1 MIWQSVNS
9 PSSYF
14 MICLSVNSPSSYFI
28 IWLSVNSPCSY
39 FMIWQSVNSP
49 HSYFMIWQSV
59 YSPSSYF
66 MIWHSVNSPSS
77 YFMIWQSVNSPSSYF
92 MMWQIFNSPCS
103 YFMIWQSKN
112 FNSIEVSPI
121 FQHNYWLSMTG
132 HWQEWAG
139 CSPLPGLELTLIA
152 LQLWRWAHC
161 QWAVRWSSKY
171 HAAGDRV
178 TPIPLKHH
186 RRITSPCQNVACRQY
201 VFVLDLS
208 LNQGLLKA
216 ALY

>member
-1 MIWQSVNS
+1 MNEA
-9 PSSYF
+9 F
-14 MICLSVNSPSSYFI
+14 ALI
-28 IWLSVNSPCSY
+28 I
-39 FMIWQSVNSP
+39 
-49 HSYFMIWQSV
+49 
-59 YSPSSYF
+59 
-66 MIWHSVNSPSS
+66 
-77 YFMIWQSVNSPSSYF
+77 
-92 MMWQIFNSPCS
+92 
-103 YFMIWQSKN
+103 
-112 FNSIEVSPI
+112 NSIEVSPI

-132 HWQEWAG
+132 HWHEWAG

-186 RRITSPCQNVACRQY
+186 RRITSPCQNIACRQY

-208 LNQGLLKA
+208 LDQGLLKA
-216 ALY
+216 ALIKNTSLVFKWHPKVYTALRAKETDIHAQFLVLFLLFWGVYIFNLTFLRHYLNIFGGHSLAPSQWQQITLKAYFIKWATYLEYLELIF